1 MTIEITKDETA
12 AAVTPQSRSTYL
24 DSLFT
29 TGHVPARNAGGDAA
43 VPDSQFADETVFT
56 TA

>member
-12 AAVTPQSRSTYL
+12 AAATPQSRSTYL